1 MNSVSRFQLF
11 NYLRFIFLFEFI
23 SPLNEL
29 TSIFLILL
37 NFKGRNLKFE
47 LFTFTMDLNS
57 L

>member
-1 MNSVSRFQLF
+1 MNLVSRFQFF